1 MAHTC
6 SHALVRCMD
15 FRLGPA
21 IRDYL
26 NSNDLYGQI
35 DIISVAGAAKDIAQ
49 IEEGDVEG
57 QVGLSKKLHEIGTV
71 ILMNHTDC
79 GGYGGR
85 AAFKSAE
92 AEREVHLADM
102 RTAKA
107 KLLVKYPELNVKLI
121 LAVMSEEDG
130 SVVMEEVE

>member
-1 MAHTC
+1 MSHTC
-6 SHALVRCMD
+6 SHALVRCID

-26 NSNDLYGQI
+26 DKNGLYGSI

-49 IEEGDVEG
+49 TNDSFPQA
-57 QVGLSKKLHEIGTV
+57 QVSLSNKLHDTNTV

-85 AAFKSAE
+85 GAFSSKE
-92 AEREVHLADM
+92 EERETHLKDLKA
-102 RTAKA
+102 AKEKVLA
-107 KLLVKYPELNVKLI
+107 AHPDLTVKLA
-121 LAVMSEEDG
+121 LAVIEDDG
-130 SVVMEEVE
+130 SVNVEEI